1 MENEVAWYKAKTER
15 AYRESVA
22 EQDAKR
28 TEIEYLQLHDLIHP
42 YRYRCDDRLL

>member
-15 AYRESVA
+15 QYRESVA

-28 TEIEYLQLHDLIHP
+28 TEIEILQLHDNNP
-42 YRYRCDDRLL
+42 YNDKVVDVRT

>member
-15 AYRESVA
+15 TYRESVA

-28 TEIEYLQLHDLIHP
+28 TEIEYLQLHDGNP
-42 YRYRCDDRLL
+42 YNDKVVNART